1 MAPTKREHA
10 RSQVQGLVKTGKS
23 VRDIARLLKMSPTTV
38 SKWKNQT
45 DGSVSDAK
53 RSGRPSKASPQTERK
68 IREWV
73 KDKVGVE
80 TRAVA
85 KRLNFSEYYRSINK
99 NISHIT
105 ISRHCGSQD
114 WSRRSYV
121 PRIKPMLSEKK
132 ISNRVKFCESLPKE
146 GYTDAR
152 ILRAHILFT
161 DESPV
166 ELHSIP
172 NRQNARIRTADPSSI
187 KPMQV
192 PKFGVKIMVAG
203 GISRYGKTQ
212 LVIVNE
218 KKTVNGEYY
227 CAHILPAYSKVLRDI
242 TKFPKQHIAFL
253 MQDGARAHTAKS
265 TLDTIKNSGIKVW
278 TDWPGNSPDLNPI
291 EHLWSRLQES
301 VFRTPRPRNRNECWK
316 IVMDVIKM
324 EPDADPLRVTTYEI
338 GENNTLSE
346 EGNLCHLEVTGLMT
360 ECVDHSCDLKSEIKV
375 EDTPVPINFPVVKS
389 EFDEGSFDVDRVQQK
404 QKVEASSEKDGVLTE
419 SSGHYIATY
428 ELQLEP
434 VINHLKHRNN
444 WINHLHLIRRDRI
457 PKVMLHYRPNGK
469 RSLSHPKKRWIE
481 NCEIVKTIWPNT

>member
-10 RSQVQGLVKTGKS
+10 RSQVQALVKTGKS

-38 SKWKNQT
+38 LKWKNQT

-53 RSGRPSKASPQTERK
+53 RSGRPSKVSPQTKRK

-73 KDKVGVE
+73 KDKVGVG

-85 KRLNFSEYYRSINK
+85 KRLNFSECYYSINK
-99 NISHIT
+99 NISHMT
-105 ISRHCGSQD
+105 ISRHCRSQD
-114 WSRRSYV
+114 WGRRSYV
-121 PRIKPMLSEKK
+121 PRIKPMLSEKN
-132 ISNRVKFCESLPKE
+132 ISDRIKFCERLLKE
-146 GYTDAR
+146 GYTEDAPAAR

-161 DESPV
+161 DESLV

-187 KPMQV
+187 KPTQV

-227 CAHILPAYSKVLRDI
+227 CTHILPAYSKVLRDT

-301 VFRTPRPRNRNECWK
+301 VFRTPRPRNRNELIARVLEEWESITQEDIFRLTDSFGRRVLQCLEK
-316 IVMDVIKM
+316 KKDVI
-324 EPDADPLRVTTYEI
+324 PTT
-338 GENNTLSE
+338 E
-346 EGNLCHLEVTGLMT
+346 E
-360 ECVDHSCDLKSEIKV
+360 
-375 EDTPVPINFPVVKS
+375 
-389 EFDEGSFDVDRVQQK
+389 Q
-404 QKVEASSEKDGVLTE
+404 
-419 SSGHYIATY
+419 
-428 ELQLEP
+428 
-434 VINHLKHRNN
+434 
-444 WINHLHLIRRDRI
+444 
-457 PKVMLHYRPNGK
+457 
-469 RSLSHPKKRWIE
+469 
-481 NCEIVKTIWPNT
+481 